1 MSYHGAR
8 GMAFACAR
16 KPIKWGAQAKAFVW
30 VEVPGIRQSPLYF
43 VLLLLKIDPR
53 KPVGWKSCKK
63 RFYAP
68 NVALVLV
75 NYRQQPMAECPP
87 PPLDWTTRDYFAP
100 LGVLSP
106 LSPACVRS
114 SHGPFH

>member
-1 MSYHGAR
+1 
-8 GMAFACAR
+8 MAFACAR

-53 KPVGWKSCKK
+53 KLVGWKSCKG
-63 RFYAP
+63 RFYVP

-75 NYRQQPMAECPP
+75 
-87 PPLDWTTRDYFAP
+87 
-100 LGVLSP
+100 
-106 LSPACVRS
+106 
-114 SHGPFH
+114 SHLKIN